1 MSVDLIIQH
10 VNTMRRI
17 KCTKGSFLYRET
29 KMSNSYHHMRQF
41 QKNFTERKIRV
52 LNRSVRLPVRFLTLK
67 IIARRIITN
76 VHWFMYK
83 ENFNFVSI

>member
-1 MSVDLIIQH
+1 
-10 VNTMRRI
+10 
-17 KCTKGSFLYRET
+17 
-29 KMSNSYHHMRQF
+29 MRQF